1 MATFNLFNYLEPPN
15 AYYDFEK
22 IYTAEQWGRKQRWI
36 VDYLNEYAPDVVGFQ
51 EVFSIESL
59 KALMALQGYA
69 HFAVVDTPEVVD
81 DFIFK
86 RPVVAIASKF
96 EIVEVAAVKHSNAL
110 ASELG
115 LCSDFTFSRKVLRAT
130 ISLPHVGNTDCYVV
144 HFKSKRP
151 LLEPDENTK
160 SLATT
165 DNELSPEKSIIEAFK
180 ANVAGSWGSTIQ
192 RGSEATLLMI
202 EMIARREDTQYPM
215 VLMGDFNNDLA
226 DGVLSHLLTKTLR
239 FAPAFDVKAYLAKYC
254 LNDAWQLFKTLKMSE
269 LTAGNSQQNADSHK
283 DEPQSI
289 APVASSLIPSDSVSQ
304 INAAPLLTRKPTHYF
319 GASSSVLDYILLS
332 CEFDPSYDD
341 SFYEV
346 SDYHTYDRHLINPE
360 YERDDLTTDHAV
372 VSITL
377 TLRS

>member
-283 DEPQSI
+283 DEPQNI

>member
-59 KALMALQGYA
+59 KALMAQQGYA

>member
-59 KALMALQGYA
+59 KALMAQQGYA
-69 HFAVVDTPEVVD
+69 HFAVVDSPEVVD